1 MLGCGPSLTREQV
14 EACRGKAKV
23 IAVKEAAR
31 LAPWADALYFCDAH
45 FVTDEPDLFK
55 NFKGRVLT
63 LENYKLREKLPKLEC
78 LKNDG
83 PKGFADEPDRIRH
96 GKNSGYQAMH
106 VAAHL
111 GARRIVMLGFD
122 MKPGDGG
129 RLHFFGNRATRTTP
143 PSVYSTFMVPKF
155 PEFAVELKRRAIDV
169 VNATPGSAIGC
180 FRRAPIQEA
189 LA

>member
-1 MLGCGPSLTREQV
+1 M
-14 EACRGKAKV
+14 
-23 IAVKEAAR
+23 
-31 LAPWADALYFCDAH
+31 APWADALYFCDSH
-45 FVTDEPDLFK
+45 FVTDQPELFK
-55 NFKGRVLT
+55 NFEGRVLT

-83 PKGFADEPDRIRH
+83 ATGFSDLTDRIRH

-122 MKPGDGG
+122 MKPGPAG
-129 RLHFFGNRATRTTP
+129 RLHFFGNRSTRTTP

-155 PEFAVELKRRAIDV
+155 PAFARELARRAIDV
-169 VNATPGSAIGC
+169 VNATPGSALDC
-180 FRRAPIQEA
+180 FRTATIQEA